1 MGRKNFNAFLKRQKA
16 EQKRKKKME
25 KQQQREERKSEET
38 SGNLEDMMAF
48 VDEDGNIVS
57 KPADEGQEEIMD
69 EIIAKAEDKNE
80 KEGS

>member
-16 EQKRKKKME
+16 ELKRKKKME
-25 KQQQREERKSEET
+25 KQQQREERKQEDT

-57 KPADEGQEEIMD
+57 KPADEGQEGIME
-69 EIIAKAEDKNE
+69 EIISEAEERDHKDT
-80 KEGS
+80 